1 MKKSNAMRLCAVT
14 LSLALLL
21 LAGAGCSSQED
32 AAASQED
39 AATSQASSSGLTAEE
54 FESLVENA
62 ETSATESEEEESVDP
77 FEDMTD
83 EEIDEYFQEA
93 DEGYDTSDDLNL
105 TALDEDGIS
114 QVEMVTWDGYLV
126 YLPIVDTYDSEPDVM
141 LNNDHITDFDL
152 TSSAYTLTAENLD
165 ASTRTVQEVLQISIE
180 GYYEALVEQ
189 YDYEE
194 TAAMTGITSNEAGD
208 AYTAGFAYYDEDLDA
223 EIVVLNLMFAV
234 EDSDWCIA
242 YEMLCQP
249 SALTEEDLAAFE
261 AMYAYA
267 GLELPVSL
275 S

>member
-21 LAGAGCSSQED
+21 LTGAGCSSQESD
-32 AAASQED
+32 
-39 AATSQASSSGLTAEE
+39 TSGQASSGGLTAEE

-62 ETSATESEEEESVDP
+62 EASATESETEASVDP
-77 FEDMTD
+77 FEGMTD
-83 EEIDEYFQEA
+83 EEIDAYFQAA
-93 DEGYDTSDDLNL
+93 DEGYTTSDELNL

-114 QVEMVTWDGYLV
+114 QVEMVTWDGYLM
-126 YLPIVDTYDSEPDVM
+126 YLPIVDTYDSDPDVM
-141 LNNDHITDFDL
+141 LNNDHITDFNL
-152 TSSAYTLTAENLD
+152 TSTGYTLTAENLD
-165 ASTRTVQEVLQISIE
+165 ASTRTVEEVLQTSME

-189 YDYEE
+189 YDYAE
-194 TAAMTGITSNEAGD
+194 TAAMTDITSNEEGSAC
-208 AYTAGFAYYDEDLDA
+208 TAGFAYYDEDLGA

-249 SALTEEDLAAFE
+249 NALTAEDLAAFE
-261 AMYAYA
+261 AMYTYV

>member
-32 AAASQED
+32 ADTSQVS
-39 AATSQASSSGLTAEE
+39 TSQASSSGLTAEE
-54 FESLVENA
+54 FESLIENA
-62 ETSATESEEEESVDP
+62 ETSATEPEEEESVDP
-77 FEDMTD
+77 FEGMTE

-105 TALDEDGIS
+105 TALDAEGIS
-114 QVEMVTWDGYLV
+114 QVEMVTWDGYLL
-126 YLPIVDTYDSEPDVM
+126 YLPIVDTYDGEPDVM

-189 YDYEE
+189 YGYEE

-242 YEMLCQP
+242 YEMPCQP

-261 AMYAYA
+261 AMYAYV